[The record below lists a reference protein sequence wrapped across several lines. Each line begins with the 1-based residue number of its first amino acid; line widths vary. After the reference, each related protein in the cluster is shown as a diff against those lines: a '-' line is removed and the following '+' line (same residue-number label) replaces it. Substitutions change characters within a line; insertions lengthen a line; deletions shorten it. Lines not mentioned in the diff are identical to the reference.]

1 MALDAFVTHTSSQQ
15 AAGSLTWAGGSW
27 CHPDDLPSG
36 RLLAFQAE
44 QGHASLVSKVP
55 NGDYTG
61 LVIHKAVQDVP
72 NYTFYFFP
80 ILFHKLQFHKNIGS
94 PSNKI
99 IQLEQLK

>member
-1 MALDAFVTHTSSQQ
+1 MT
-15 AAGSLTWAGGSW
+15 
-27 CHPDDLPSG
+27 CHQG

-72 NYTFYFFP
+72 NYTFYFFL
-80 ILFHKLQFHKNIGS
+80 ILFHKLQFHKNTGS